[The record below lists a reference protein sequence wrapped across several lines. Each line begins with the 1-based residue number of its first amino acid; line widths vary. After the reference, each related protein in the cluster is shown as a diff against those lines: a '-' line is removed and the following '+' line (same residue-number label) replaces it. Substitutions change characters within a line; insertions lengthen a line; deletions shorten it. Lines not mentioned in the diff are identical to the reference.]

1 MCAILCAF
9 IFCFLP
15 FTLTAQQP
23 FTYTQ
28 YMDNLTPY
36 NTAYSLLNAS
46 ASINALG
53 RRQWVGIEGAP
64 STFLFS
70 GSMPVERIDATA
82 GLIVVQDKFAA
93 ENLTEVSAFIAK
105 AVRLT
110 ENDYLSASFNAG
122 FRNYTAGYSDL
133 DPMDPKFSDD
143 IRETIGTVGLSI
155 MLYNTD
161 KYYIGASLPRL
172 SIRSLGRASE
182 EDNRYLRNSYYF
194 SGGYLQSLGKN
205 VKVKPA
211 LLISY
216 IRDLPVLGDFSATFF
231 LKDQVGLG
239 INYRTTN
246 EVAGILSYLFENNVR
261 AGYSYQVGMGT
272 EQIGNAGNGTHEFTL
287 GYRFGK
293 GLKAKLL

>member
-1 MCAILCAF
+1 MCTILCAF

-28 YMDNLTPY
+28 YMDNLVPY
-36 NTAYSLLNAS
+36 NTAYSLLNKS
-46 ASINALG
+46 GSINALG
-53 RRQWVGIEGAP
+53 RRQWIGVEGAP

-70 GSMPVERIDATA
+70 GSMPIDQIDATA
-82 GLIVVQDKFAA
+82 GLIVVQDEFAA
-93 ENLTEVSAFIAK
+93 ENLTEVNAFIGK

-122 FRNYTAGYSDL
+122 FRRYTAGYSQL

-143 IRETIGTVGLSI
+143 IRETVGTVGLGI
-155 MLYNTD
+155 MLYNAD

-172 SIRSLGRASE
+172 SIRSLGKASE
-182 EDNRYLRNSYYF
+182 EDNRYLKNSYYF
-194 SGGYLQSLGKN
+194 TGGYLQALGKD

-211 LLISY
+211 ILLSY
-216 IRDLPVLGDFSATFF
+216 TPDLPLTGDFSATFF
-231 LKDQVGLG
+231 LQEQIGLG
-239 INYRTTN
+239 VNYRTSN
-246 EVAGILSYLFENNVR
+246 EVAGILSYLFKNNIR
-261 AGYSYQVGMGT
+261 AGYSYQVGIGSAR
-272 EQIGNAGNGTHEFTL
+272 IGNTGNGTHELTF